1 MEAVLED
8 FKRRF
13 GFRIYMNTYIYI
25 LKTILYAVKSTLFMA
40 DATIIVE

>member
-1 MEAVLED
+1 MDVVLAD

-13 GFRIYMNTYIYI
+13 VYIFIYI
-25 LKTILYAVKSTLFMA
+25 KNNIILYAVKSTLFMA